1 MKKESRGIICMI
13 KMPNDGERMNTAR
26 VKMLNRLPRRPNTEY
41 YKTKLR
47 ETNNICR
54 SKKTACKLQML

>member
-1 MKKESRGIICMI
+1 MKKGSTGMMGMI
-13 KMPNDGERMNTAR
+13 NMPNDGERMNTAR
-26 VKMLNRLPRRPNTEY
+26 VKILNKLPRLNTEY

-47 ETNNICR
+47 ETYNIYR

>member
-1 MKKESRGIICMI
+1 MKKRSRGMMGMI
-13 KMPNDGERMNTAR
+13 KISDDGESMNSAR
-26 VKMLNRLPRRPNTEY
+26 VKMLNRWPRLNTEY